1 MCAEGQRHR
10 DAGILCFITRELRSR
25 ARRGIGEGVDGRQVA
40 ETLRIVDPIPHD
52 KALGH
57 LKADIVGGN
66 FMRPAY
72 AFDDSDRAWLRDVIT
87 FR

>member
-1 MCAEGQRHR
+1 
-10 DAGILCFITRELRSR
+10 
-25 ARRGIGEGVDGRQVA
+25 VA

-57 LKADIVGGN
+57 VKADIVGGD
-66 FMRPAY
+66 FMRPAK

-87 FR
+87 LR